1 MRSREHLRKLPDS
14 SKNKQKRQQERRRKA
29 FEAIIAGKGPEESGS
44 PPPELSSQDLEDP
57 VRFVQ
62 KALRFNPTEYQA
74 KLLRDASKRI
84 VVIYPRQSGK
94 STTIAARAIW
104 FSCKN
109 PKTVTLVVAP
119 GLRQSMIMM
128 DRVHSLLMEMHKMLR
143 REHVQ
148 KMQRTV
154 IWFRNGSQIIAL
166 PCAMNQLRGY
176 SANQCICDE
185 SAFFRDDETMFYSVL
200 FPMLQT
206 TQGTLIASSTPWT
219 KNSVFYRFTQDPTFT
234 VHRITINDV
243 IKKGLTTT
251 EFVEE
256 MRRRIPPDRFRREFE
271 AEFVEEGNCYLPMDL
286 IKKCINPDATFLT
299 DEYFGF

>member
-1 MRSREHLRKLPDS
+1 LRKLPDS
-14 SKNKQKRQQERRRKA
+14 SKNKQKRLQERRRKA
-29 FEAIIAGKGPEESGS
+29 FEAIIAEKSSEETSS
-44 PPPELSSQDLEDP
+44 QPLELSEQDFEDP

-62 KALRFNPTEYQA
+62 KALNFKPTDYQM
-74 KLLRDASKRI
+74 KLLRETSKRI

-104 FSCKN
+104 FACKN
-109 PKTVTLVVAP
+109 PKTVTLIVAP

-128 DRVHSLLMEMHKMLR
+128 DRVHSFLMGMPKVLR
-143 REHVQ
+143 REHVG

-154 IWFRNGSQIIAL
+154 IWFKNGSQIIAL
-166 PCAMNQLRGY
+166 PCSTNLLRGY

-219 KNSVFYRFTQDPTFT
+219 KNSVFYKFTQDPAFK
-234 VHRITINDV
+234 VHRITIDDV
-243 IKKGLTTT
+243 IKEGLTTT

-256 MRRRIPPDRFRREFE
+256 MRRRIPSDRFRREFG
-271 AEFVEEGNCYLPMDL
+271 AEFVEEENCFLPMDL
-286 IKKCINPDATFLT
+286 INKCIDWDARFIPD
-299 DEYFGF
+299 EHFGF

>member
-1 MRSREHLRKLPDS
+1 MRKLPDS
-14 SKNKQKRQQERRRKA
+14 SKNKQKRLQERRRKA
-29 FEAIIAGKGPEESGS
+29 FEAIIAGKGPEESS
-44 PPPELSSQDLEDP
+44 SQPPELSEQDLEDP

-62 KALRFNPTEYQA
+62 KALGFNPTEYQA
-74 KLLRDASKRI
+74 KLLRENSKRI

-104 FSCKN
+104 FACKN
-109 PKTVTLVVAP
+109 PKTVTLIVAP

-128 DRVHSLLMEMHKMLR
+128 DRVHSLLMGMHKVFR
-143 REHVQ
+143 REHVG

-154 IWFRNGSQIIAL
+154 IWFKNGSQIIAL
-166 PCAMNQLRGY
+166 PCATNLLRGY

-206 TQGTLIASSTPWT
+206 TQGTLIASSTPWS
-219 KNSVFYRFTQDPTFT
+219 KDSVFYRFTQDATFK
-234 VHRITINDV
+234 VHRSTIDDV
-243 IKKGLTTT
+243 VKAGLTTT

-256 MRRRIPPDRFRREFE
+256 MRSRIPPDRFRREFE
-271 AEFVEEGNCYLPMDL
+271 AEFVEEEDRYLPMDL
-286 IKKCINPDATFLT
+286 IKKCIDPHATFLT

>member
-1 MRSREHLRKLPDS
+1 LRKLPDS
-14 SKNKQKRQQERRRKA
+14 SKNKQKRLQERRKKA
-29 FEAIIAGKGPEESGS
+29 FEEIIAGQAPENSS
-44 PPPELSSQDLEDP
+44 SQPPQLSEQDLEDP

-62 KALRFNPTEYQA
+62 KAIQFNPTEYQS
-74 KLLRDASKRI
+74 KLLRETSKRI

-104 FSCKN
+104 FACKN
-109 PKTVTLVVAP
+109 PNTVTLIVAP
-119 GLRQSMIMM
+119 GLRQSMILM
-128 DRVHSLLMEMHKMLR
+128 DRVHSFLMKMHKVLR
-143 REHVQ
+143 REYVGR
-148 KMQRTV
+148 MQRTV
-154 IWFRNGSQIIAL
+154 IWFKNGSQIVAL
-166 PCAMNQLRGY
+166 PCSMDLLRGY

-206 TQGTLIASSTPWT
+206 TQGTLIVSSTPCT
-219 KNSVFYRFTQDPTFT
+219 KNSVFYKFTQDPDFK
-234 VHRITINDV
+234 VHRITIDDV
-243 IKKGLTTT
+243 IKEGLTTT

-271 AEFVEEGNCYLPMDL
+271 AEFVEEENCYLTMDL
-286 IKKCINPDATFLT
+286 INSCIDWDASFIS